1 MQSAQVTEEPETLD
15 EFGLRRVLV
24 VLCVT
29 EIISWG
35 VLYYAFPVLAPS
47 IAADT
52 GWTVAEVTAAFST
65 GLVVSALLGIPAGRW
80 LDRAGPRPVMT
91 LGSVLAVPAVAGIA
105 TASTLPR
112 FFAAWVLAGVAMAG
126 TLYPP
131 AFAALTRWWGPR
143 RITALTAVTL
153 LAGLASTIFAPLT
166 ATLLGHLQ
174 WRRSYL
180 VLAVVLAV
188 VTIPAHLLGLRG
200 RWPDPQPGD
209 RPAHV
214 DHAPDA
220 IVRSRAFLLL
230 VAAVAL
236 GAFTAF
242 AVVVNQVPL
251 LIERGLST
259 SVAAWALGLGGL
271 GQVAGRLGYGRLTR
285 ATSVRTR
292 SVAVLALAAV
302 GHSTAGGSSGA
313 DRAADRRGDAR
324 RCRPWRVHAAPG
336 HRRQRPLGCRPLRP
350 AQRTALR
357 PRPRRHGTRSLGG
370 RRPRPQPRQLPR
382 GLLGSRRDRSTG
394 RSPRHR
400 FHTGSETERAL
411 TSAHRRRRIHPMSTP
426 SVLFVCVRNG
436 GKSQMAAGLMRK
448 AAGDRVAVHSAGTNP
463 GTSINALSAEV
474 LAELG
479 AEMDSDTPRPVDPEL
494 LRTVDLVVTLGRE
507 AVLEVPAG
515 VELRNWDT
523 DEPSTRGIDGIERM
537 RLIRDDIDT
546 RVHALLAE
554 LVL

>member
-1 MQSAQVTEEPETLD
+1 MQSAQVAAEPETLN

-29 EIISWG
+29 EIVSWG

-52 GWTVAEVTAAFST
+52 GWTIAEVTAAFST

-143 RITALTAVTL
+143 RITALTALTL

-174 WRRSYL
+174 WRHSYL
-180 VLAVVLAV
+180 VLAVVLGV

-200 RWPDPQPGD
+200 RWPDPDRAD
-209 RPAHV
+209 RPSAHV
-214 DHAPDA
+214 DDAPGVIA
-220 IVRSRAFLLL
+220 RSRPFLLL
-230 VAAVAL
+230 VAAIAL

-285 ATSVRTR
+285 ATGVRTR
-292 SVAVLALAAV
+292 SVVILALAA
-302 GHSTAGGSSGA
+302 
-313 DRAADRRGDAR
+313 AA
-324 RCRPWRVHAAPG
+324 
-336 HRRQRPLGCRPLRP
+336 
-350 AQRTALR
+350 TALLAVLPGPTVLLIAAAMLAGAAR
-357 PRPRRHGTRSLGG
+357 GVFTLLQATAISDRWGAAHYGRLNGLLSAPALLATALAPWAGAALAQTLGG
-370 RRPRPQPRQLPR
+370 YPAV
-382 GLLGSRRDRSTG
+382 
-394 RSPRHR
+394 
-400 FHTGSETERAL
+400 FA
-411 TSAHRRRRIHPMSTP
+411 
-426 SVLFVCVRNG
+426 VL
-436 GKSQMAAGLMRK
+436 AGL
-448 AAGDRVAVHSAGTNP
+448 AALAA
-463 GTSINALSAEV
+463 V
-474 LAELG
+474 LAIG
-479 AEMDSDTPRPVDPEL
+479 TTPRP
-494 LRTVDLVVTLGRE
+494 
-507 AVLEVPAG
+507 
-515 VELRNWDT
+515 
-523 DEPSTRGIDGIERM
+523 S
-537 RLIRDDIDT
+537 
-546 RVHALLAE
+546 ALS
-554 LVL
+554 